1 MVHERPVGEW
11 ARLRTTTLGPAAQ
24 RPLPRKGSEVAGS
37 RRAGPAPQM
46 KALAWR
52 DEKNIDV
59 RMSPIPNRG
68 SNDPSRPIRVL
79 GSLIEIVLPDG
90 SLGQSWDQMGWAVS
104 ST

>member
-37 RRAGPAPQM
+37 RRAGPTPQM
-46 KALAWR
+46 KAPGLAG
-52 DEKNIDV
+52 EKNIDV

-68 SNDPSRPIRVL
+68 SAPATRGGWLNSGAITRAVRFRPR
-79 GSLIEIVLPDG
+79 D
-90 SLGQSWDQMGWAVS
+90 
-104 ST
+104 